1 MIKSKL
7 RTLTTALGGAIGGV
21 GLHHFG
27 SKILSYRDDLNE
39 EIALQLIGSERDKV
53 LFNMQNKVDNIV
65 SDLKDVKDKISLQQS
80 EIDQKAL
87 SSLDKFKEELEE
99 VAEVVNSGRQSIER
113 GYNTLDASCT
123 ETIDT
128 ENVNNSINLLGEAK
142 QNLSTASAKIQEILD
157 KINGK
162 SNF

>member
-27 SKILSYRDDLNE
+27 IKILSYRDDLNE
-39 EIALQLIGSERDKV
+39 EIAQSERDKV

-87 SSLDKFKEELEE
+87 SSLDQFKEELEE
-99 VAEVVNSGRQSIER
+99 VAKVVNSGRQSIER
-113 GYNTLDASCT
+113 GCNTLDASCT

-128 ENVNNSINLLGEAK
+128 VNVNNSINLLGEAK

>member
-27 SKILSYRDDLNE
+27 NKILSYRDDLNE
-39 EIALQLIGSERDKV
+39 EIAQSERDKV

-65 SDLKDVKDKISLQQS
+65 SDLKDVKDQISLQQS

-87 SSLDKFKEELEE
+87 SSLDQFKEELEE
-99 VAEVVNSGRQSIER
+99 VAKVVNSGRQSIER
-113 GYNTLDASCT
+113 GCNTLDASCT

-128 ENVNNSINLLGEAK
+128 VNVNNSINLLGEAK